1 MATWRQMTSDDVQSV
16 IRVADLVHPSLPESA
31 GVFQERVKLF
41 PAGCMV
47 LEEDGHQQIC
57 GYAISHPIRRHH
69 PPALDNFLGSISPEA
84 DQYYIHDVAVLDS
97 FRGRGLAD
105 QVVRQLLGVAESLRY
120 ETTCLISVYGT
131 SFFWGRFGFVPVSMN
146 EDMVKKLREYG
157 TDAVYL
163 MRTDLSCLNKG
174 SQAIKPASNHRDAS

>member
-1 MATWRQMTSDDVQSV
+1 MTLDDVQSV
-16 IRVADLVHPSLPESA
+16 IHVANLVHPSLPESR

-69 PPALDNFLGSISPEA
+69 PPTLDSFLGRISPEA

-105 QVVRQLLGVAESLRY
+105 QVVRQLLGVAESLQY
-120 ETTCLISVYGT
+120 ETACLISVYGT
-131 SFFWGRFGFVPVSMN
+131 SSFWGRFGFVPVLIN
-146 EDMVKKLREYG
+146 GDMIQKLQEYG
-157 TDAVYL
+157 ADAVYL
-163 MRTDLSCLNKG
+163 VRTDSSCLYQN
-174 SQAIKPASNHRDAS
+174 SQTIKPASAHRDSSC